1 MTRAKRLTLGGAL
14 FKIAFFKIGV
24 MLITHYHFKAKWQD
38 TNLSGRVHQ
47 DCVLDRECYAVVA
60 KDPL

>member
-1 MTRAKRLTLGGAL
+1 
-14 FKIAFFKIGV
+14 
-24 MLITHYHFKAKWQD
+24 MLITHYYFKAKWQD

-47 DCVLDRECYAVVA
+47 DCVLDRECYAIVA